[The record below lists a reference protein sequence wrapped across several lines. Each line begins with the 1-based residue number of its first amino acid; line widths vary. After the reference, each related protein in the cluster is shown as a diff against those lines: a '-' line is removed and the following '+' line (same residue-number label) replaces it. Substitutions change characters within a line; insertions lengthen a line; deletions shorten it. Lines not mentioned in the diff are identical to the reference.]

1 MNKLEFDEKYKLI
14 KSLRVAAKDLRLE
27 INGKAGSLPQTLKS
41 LLSSLQNRDVAF
53 DKYTEM
59 LSEFEFSKDELTPLS
74 QFPGVTISKSIEN
87 PQELAQKTETM
98 KKQAFQVKN
107 EAKKAEAYKQHAV
120 QDLKRVLNALIEY
133 SIQVDQIYEL
143 ELELLQDMDSV
154 YDVGD
159 IKSASVNG

>member
-1 MNKLEFDEKYKLI
+1 MNKLEFEEKYKLI

-41 LLSSLQNRDVAF
+41 LLSSLQNRDAAF
-53 DKYTEM
+53 DQYTKT
-59 LSEFEFSKDELTPLS
+59 LSDFEFSQDELTPLS
-74 QFPGVTISKSIEN
+74 QFPGVTIIKSIEN

-98 KKQAFQVKN
+98 KRQAFQVKN

-120 QDLKRVLNALIEY
+120 QDLKRLLNAIVEY